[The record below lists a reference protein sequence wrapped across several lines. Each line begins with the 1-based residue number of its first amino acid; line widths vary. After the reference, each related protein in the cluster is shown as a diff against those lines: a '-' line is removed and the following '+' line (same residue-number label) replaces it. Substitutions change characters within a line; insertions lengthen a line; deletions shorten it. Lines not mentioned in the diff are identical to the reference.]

1 QHNIHLAGSLMLLDE
16 DEVYNALLLCDPH
29 GRVWRYDKQY
39 PWGWERGYFRDGNRI
54 TVAKT
59 ELGDIGL
66 MVCWDTAHRD
76 LWARYAGRV
85 DLMVIASC
93 PPNPAGR
100 YRLPDGRIL
109 PYAEMVPPL
118 ASHET
123 DGEKVFGDMINE
135 QTAWLGVPAVNSVG
149 TGQVRTALPNAAGTV
164 LSMAALNPS
173 LLRYLPR
180 ANQIELETDLIDAC
194 KVVAATGKPLAQ
206 RSQAE
211 GEGYA
216 LATVTLAQEKPH
228 PTMPQPPSP
237 IGRPAYWLS
246 DVLLPALTIPTY
258 RQGLRRAHG
267 AHMAPLDSSTSRWA
281 VLLGLLGLGAYLLG
295 RGRRR

>member
-1 QHNIHLAGSLMLLDE
+1 VCG
-16 DEVYNALLLCDPH
+16 
-29 GRVWRYDKQY
+29 RYDKQY

-59 ELGDIGL
+59 ALGDIGL
-66 MVCWDTAHRD
+66 MICWDTAHRD

-85 DLMVIASC
+85 DMMVIASC

-118 ASHET
+118 ASHAT

-180 ANQIELETDLIDAC
+180 ANQIELEADLIDAC

-211 GEGYA
+211 GKGM
-216 LATVTLAQEKPH
+216 H
-228 PTMPQPPSP
+228 S
-237 IGRPAYWLS
+237 
-246 DVLLPALTIPTY
+246 LPWP
-258 RQGLRRAHG
+258 
-267 AHMAPLDSSTSRWA
+267 
-281 VLLGLLGLGAYLLG
+281 
-295 RGRRR
+295 